1 MDTMITSYKENFLPN
16 KGVSKLVLG
25 TYLER
30 GFNQPFTENGICIR
44 CIFNIVSSY
53 SKWNVSFDTI
63 RENRTLEIKKTRMLS
78 YRIRY
83 RVTKL

>member
-1 MDTMITSYKENFLPN
+1 MDTMITSYKENFFPN
-16 KGVSKLVLG
+16 KRVSKLVLG

-63 RENRTLEIKKTRMLS
+63 RENS
-78 YRIRY
+78 
-83 RVTKL
+83 

>member
-1 MDTMITSYKENFLPN
+1 MDTMITSYKENVLPK

-63 RENRTLEIKKTRMLS
+63 CENS
-78 YRIRY
+78 
-83 RVTKL
+83 